1 MYYVYVIRSLKDGKW
16 YTGFTCNV
24 EHRLR
29 EHNSGEDKATKSRV
43 PFELVYIEGC
53 TDNQDALAREKYLKS
68 GVGKKFLKYRL
79 RNYLV
84 SVCSQGR
91 AP

>member
-16 YTGFTCNV
+16 YTGFTGNV
-24 EHRLR
+24 ERRLR

-68 GVGKKFLKYRL
+68 GAGKKFLKYRL
-79 RNYLV
+79 HYYLV